1 MAEIVV
7 KEELATSADAVWQ
20 LVRDFGGILKWSSAI
35 QSCEVEG
42 EGIGAIRTLGLGG
55 GQAIRE
61 RLESF
66 EEAARS
72 FSYSIV
78 DGPLPVENYLATLV
92 VRPRGDDRCEI
103 EWSSRFDPKGMPE
116 EQVGGILR
124 GVYEGGIREIKK
136 NLGA

>member
-7 KEELATSADAVWQ
+7 KEELAVSADAVWQ

-35 QSCEVEG
+35 KSCDVEG
-42 EGIGAIRTLGLGG
+42 EGIGAVRTLGLGG

-61 RLESF
+61 RLEGF
-66 EEAARS
+66 EEDDRT
-72 FSYSIV
+72 FRYSIV
-78 DGPLPVENYLATLV
+78 DGPLPVENYLATFV
-92 VRPRGDDRCEI
+92 VHARGEDRCEI
-103 EWSSRFDPKGMPE
+103 EWGSRFDPKDMPE
-116 EQVGGILR
+116 EQVAGILR